1 MMDADTESP
10 LKYHNLKG
18 NIGDYLSRYA
28 KNNNISI
35 TCSSIGDG
43 VFCIGTL
50 CNRKIFVNEPVK
62 DISIDSTGEVLAA

>member
-43 VFCIGTL
+43 VFCIGTT
-50 CNRKIFVNEPVK
+50 
-62 DISIDSTGEVLAA
+62 DGSIVYIYTAK